1 MKMSHAVGGGVLAL
15 TLTLLGTVL
24 VISRSNVA
32 PAITFKDC
40 HVEGVPGRS
49 VCATFDVPEDRERG
63 GRTIGLSIAVLKATG
78 ASPKPDPIVPLQGG
92 PGQAAVPLAD
102 FYARTLAP
110 LREER
115 DIVLIDVRGTGR
127 SNPLGCDI
135 ADAGSVSSSDLL
147 SPAAITACRTAL
159 ESRADLRLYTTAN
172 IARDLDDVR
181 GAMGIDRW
189 NLYGTSYGTRLA
201 QEYLRRFGAHVR
213 TVTMKGIVPPSLV
226 IPLPYARDAQT
237 ALEASIDAA
246 TRAHLSRV
254 LAGLRGKPEIVA
266 HDGRQVTISEGLFAE
281 AVRNLLYNP
290 ASAPAATRIIQTA
303 AEGDFDAAA
312 ASILRLRRA
321 FSTDLSLG
329 MFLSV
334 TCTEDIP
341 RIDPSR
347 IDEAVRGTFLGSYRI
362 RQQMAACRQ
371 WPAGVRRP
379 DSARPVVSDVA
390 SLLFSGDLDPV
401 TPVRFGDE
409 VVRSLRNGKHIVLKG
424 NGHALGSA
432 APCIA
437 TIMKEFID
445 AASVQGLNFVC
456 AASE

>member
-24 VISRSNVA
+24 VISRSNAA

-49 VCATFDVPEDRERG
+49 VCATFDVPENRERG

-181 GAMGIDRW
+181 RAMGID
-189 NLYGTSYGTRLA
+189 
-201 QEYLRRFGAHVR
+201 
-213 TVTMKGIVPPSLV
+213 
-226 IPLPYARDAQT
+226 
-237 ALEASIDAA
+237 ALESV
-246 TRAHLSRV
+246 RHLLRHTPG
-254 LAGLRGKPEIVA
+254 AGV
-266 HDGRQVTISEGLFAE
+266 
-281 AVRNLLYNP
+281 
-290 ASAPAATRIIQTA
+290 
-303 AEGDFDAAA
+303 
-312 ASILRLRRA
+312 
-321 FSTDLSLG
+321 
-329 MFLSV
+329 
-334 TCTEDIP
+334 
-341 RIDPSR
+341 PSR
-347 IDEAVRGTFLGSYRI
+347 GSEHT
-362 RQQMAACRQ
+362 
-371 WPAGVRRP
+371 
-379 DSARPVVSDVA
+379 
-390 SLLFSGDLDPV
+390 SGPS
-401 TPVRFGDE
+401 R
-409 VVRSLRNGKHIVLKG
+409 
-424 NGHALGSA
+424 
-432 APCIA
+432 
-437 TIMKEFID
+437 
-445 AASVQGLNFVC
+445 
-456 AASE
+456 

>member
-1 MKMSHAVGGGVLAL
+1 M
-15 TLTLLGTVL
+15 
-24 VISRSNVA
+24 
-32 PAITFKDC
+32 
-40 HVEGVPGRS
+40 
-49 VCATFDVPEDRERG
+49 
-63 GRTIGLSIAVLKATG
+63 LKATG

-135 ADAGSVSSSDLL
+135 ADAGSASSSDRP

-181 GAMGIDRW
+181 RAMGIARW

-246 TRAHLSRV
+246 TRAHCP
-254 LAGLRGKPEIVA
+254 G
-266 HDGRQVTISEGLFAE
+266 
-281 AVRNLLYNP
+281 
-290 ASAPAATRIIQTA
+290 
-303 AEGDFDAAA
+303 
-312 ASILRLRRA
+312 
-321 FSTDLSLG
+321 
-329 MFLSV
+329 
-334 TCTEDIP
+334 C
-341 RIDPSR
+341 
-347 IDEAVRGTFLGSYRI
+347 
-362 RQQMAACRQ
+362 
-371 WPAGVRRP
+371 WPG
-379 DSARPVVSDVA
+379 
-390 SLLFSGDLDPV
+390 
-401 TPVRFGDE
+401 
-409 VVRSLRNGKHIVLKG
+409 
-424 NGHALGSA
+424 
-432 APCIA
+432 
-437 TIMKEFID
+437 
-445 AASVQGLNFVC
+445 C
-456 AASE
+456 AASRR

>member
-24 VISRSNVA
+24 VISRSNAA

-40 HVEGVPGRS
+40 HVEGVPVAVSAPRS
-49 VCATFDVPEDRERG
+49 MFRRIAERG
-63 GRTIGLSIAVLKATG
+63 GRTIGLNIAVLKATG

-147 SPAAITACRTAL
+147 PPAAITACRTAL

-181 GAMGIDRW
+181 RAMGIARW

-246 TRAHLSRV
+246 TRAQLSRV

-371 WPAGVRRP
+371 WPGGCAVRTAQDRWSPTWRPCSFPVTSIRSRRCASATKSSAACGTANTSSSRGTATRWVRR
-379 DSARPVVSDVA
+379 RRVSRQ
-390 SLLFSGDLDPV
+390 S
-401 TPVRFGDE
+401 
-409 VVRSLRNGKHIVLKG
+409 
-424 NGHALGSA
+424 
-432 APCIA
+432 
-437 TIMKEFID
+437 
-445 AASVQGLNFVC
+445 
-456 AASE
+456 